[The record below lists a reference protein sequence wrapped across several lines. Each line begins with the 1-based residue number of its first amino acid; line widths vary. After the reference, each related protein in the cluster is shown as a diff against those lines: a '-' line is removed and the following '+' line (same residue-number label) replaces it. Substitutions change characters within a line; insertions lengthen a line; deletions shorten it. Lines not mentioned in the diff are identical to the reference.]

1 MNQYSTILIVDDDPS
16 GRDTLEAL
24 LMALGQHL
32 AFAHDG
38 PSALQ
43 EAGRLLPDLIL
54 LDVMM
59 PGMDG
64 FEVCRHLREDPRL
77 AEVPVIM
84 VTALDD
90 RESRLQGIQSGA
102 DDFISKP
109 FNRTEL
115 RTRVQTILRLNRYRH
130 LLTERARFEW
140 VVEHTEDGYVIV
152 DEYDTMRYANTQAR
166 RYLSLPPHPGDITG
180 EATFFAHACKQYC
193 CEPQQAWATWL
204 RHPTDHPTDH
214 PHHSHH
220 TCALRYLVRPETP
233 TTPVLWL
240 RVDEIDMPD
249 SAWSSR
255 LVRLRDVTEKM
266 TRKRQ
271 MWTFHALISHK
282 LNTPLTS
289 LINSLYILHE
299 EVEDLS
305 REEMKEFS
313 SIAFQG
319 AQRLR
324 KHVEDIRAYV
334 RAPDLARSG
343 EVCNAQCF
351 EHMLAQV
358 QEELK
363 LKTVRL
369 SGQEHFGTVHL
380 MLSKQA
386 VEVML
391 HQILENAQ
399 KFHPTHSPAIEM
411 TIARRTNEVSIVI
424 CDDGVTLSPDQL
436 AEVGTPY
443 YQAEKMFSGEV
454 QGMGLGLAM
463 VAALLWS
470 VGGHYHIAN
479 RDPGPGLTIE
489 LVVPLMNHEYEEGP

>member
-1 MNQYSTILIVDDDPS
+1 MNRPSTILIVDDDLS
-16 GRDTLEAL
+16 GRETLEAL
-24 LMALGQHL
+24 LMSPGYQL

-38 PSALQ
+38 PSALEQ
-43 EAGRLLPDLIL
+43 AGQLLPDLIL

-64 FEVCRHLREDPRL
+64 FEVCRRLRQDPRL
-77 AEVPVIM
+77 AEVPIIM

-109 FNRTEL
+109 FNRAEL
-115 RTRVQTILRLNRYRH
+115 RSRVQTILRLNRYRH

-152 DEYDTMRYANTQAR
+152 DEHDRIRYANPQAR
-166 RYLSLPPHPGDITG
+166 LYLSLPPHPAEIPGDVS
-180 EATFFAHACKQYC
+180 FLAHAQKQYH
-193 CEPQQAWATWL
+193 CEPQQAWETWL
-204 RHPTDHPTDH
+204 QNLNEAPPNPDACP
-214 PHHSHH
+214 
-220 TCALRYLVRPETP
+220 LYYLVRPETP

-240 RVDEIDMPD
+240 RVDRIDMPGN
-249 SAWSSR
+249 AWSNR

-289 LINSLYILHE
+289 LINSLYLLAGGAENLSPE
-299 EVEDLS
+299 EV
-305 REEMKEFS
+305 REFS
-313 SIAFQG
+313 SIAFQS

-324 KHVEDIRAYV
+324 KHLEDIRAYV
-334 RAPDLARSG
+334 RAPDLTRSG
-343 EVCNAQCF
+343 EACDAYCF

-358 QEELK
+358 QEELE
-363 LKTVRL
+363 LETIHL
-369 SGQEHFGTVHL
+369 SGQEHFGSVHL

-391 HQILENAQ
+391 HQILENAK
-399 KFHPTHSPAIEM
+399 KFHPSQSPAIEVSI
-411 TIARRTNEVSIVI
+411 TRRADEVSIVI
-424 CDDGVTLSPDQL
+424 SDDGITLSPDQL

-443 YQAEKMFSGEV
+443 YQAEKLFSGEV
-454 QGMGLGLAM
+454 KGMGLGLAM
-463 VAALLWS
+463 VASLLWS

-489 LVVPLMNHEYEEGP
+489 MVVPLMKAVEGQ